1 MKTLIAALALIIL
14 SGCSA
19 LTVEQQHAIALK
31 NHHYISDQ
39 QQYGK
44 DEVWT
49 ASLVGDCED
58 YALAMRER
66 VGGELMYVRTPEGIP
81 HVVLLIDGK
90 HQDKKPV
97 SGMVVDNQSKTV
109 YPLSQ
114 MKHKHVY
121 TLTEQHLQNYLTTKP
136 IPTK

>member
-1 MKTLIAALALIIL
+1 MKTLIAALTLIIL

-19 LTVEQQHAIALK
+19 LTVEHQHAIALK

-66 VGGELMYVRTPEGIP
+66 VGGELMYVRTPEGED
-81 HVVLLIDGK
+81 HVVLNVNGK
-90 HQDKKPV
+90 I
-97 SGMVVDNQSKTV
+97 VDNQSKTV